1 MIATQHL
8 HPMIVHFP
16 IVIFLLLTA
25 LDVLAFL
32 AGRSVTGREG
42 WGATSTALAVLAG
55 ISAIV
60 TFILGGMALD
70 IAEAGGFHSEI
81 AETHEGLGTTTAI
94 AFAVWALIRIVTWW
108 RNANAGRGATAIV
121 ALIEIVGSVLVIVTA
136 YYGGLLV
143 YTLGVNVVTGAGG

>member
-60 TFILGGMALD
+60 TFILGSMALD

>member
-55 ISAIV
+55 ISAIL

-70 IAEAGGFHSEI
+70 IAEAGGFHSDI
-81 AETHEGLGTTTAI
+81 AETHEGLGTVTAI

-121 ALIEIVGSVLVIVTA
+121 ALIEIAGSILVIVTA
-136 YYGGLLV
+136 YYGGQLV
-143 YTLGVNVVTGAGG
+143 YTLGVNVAKAVGG